1 MEANQQKHSFTE
13 RLERCGR
20 SLAKEC
26 SSKAKEKL
34 ILPTTTTDGF
44 ASSAAATPSVRA
56 YLRTQ

>member
-13 RLERCGR
+13 RSRAVWPVISERVQQQSQG
-20 SLAKEC
+20 
-26 SSKAKEKL
+26 KL

-44 ASSAAATPSVRA
+44 ASSAAVPPSVRA